1 MASAN
6 QLEAAAFAWR
16 NSCMEKLGA
25 EEGKRIAAVLGSV
38 LRPGANDE
46 ELLDSARFALQS
58 EGLGFAT
65 SQELMRNLSRDFY
78 AAIAHESALESLGEG
93 SAFESMDSLLSAL
106 ESSASQ
112 LDAVLAGKAEAPDVT
127 SLLSLKPEV
136 VEAEAVRLGAAP
148 EEAERLVGNLWRRI
162 AELMDRA
169 QVDRSLQQVK
179 LAAIVQLLEESRLAG
194 AWNN

>member
-16 NSCMEKLGA
+16 NSCMEKWGA
-25 EEGKRIAAVLGSV
+25 EEVKRIAAVLGSV

>member
-1 MASAN
+1 MASN
-6 QLEAAAFAWR
+6 SQLEAAAFAWR
-16 NSCMEKLGA
+16 NSCMEELGT
-25 EEGKRIAAVLGSV
+25 EEGKRIAAALGAVLC
-38 LRPGANDE
+38 PGVNDE
-46 ELLDSARFALQS
+46 DLLTSARFALQS

-65 SQELMRNLSRDFY
+65 SQHLMRNLSRDFY

-136 VEAEAVRLGAAP
+136 VEAEAVRLGAAT

-169 QVDRSLQQVK
+169 QVENALQRVK
-179 LAAIVQLLEESRLAG
+179 LEAFTQLLEESRLAG
-194 AWNN
+194 AWSN